1 MLLGKVGFE
10 GEKQMKLEQ
19 SLRVVEES
27 MVAEAIVEYFW
38 LVFGMFIGWKME
50 VSAKG

>member
-27 MVAEAIVEYFW
+27 MVAEAIVVEYLVSFW
-38 LVFGMFIGWKME
+38 YSI
-50 VSAKG
+50 